1 VSVQGRPDDN
11 QDPSKQRIA
20 RLDPVVANRI
30 AAGEVVE
37 RPSSVVKELVENSL
51 DAGARRVQIR
61 LQEGGR
67 RRIQVTDDGVGMGP
81 EDALLAFERHAT
93 SKIQTAADLVRV
105 ASYGFRGEALASI
118 ASVARV
124 SMRTRRAT
132 DEVGVHVAAEAG
144 EPLVTKPTACAVG
157 TDLVIEDLFAS
168 VPARLAF
175 LRTKATELGHV
186 IRFVDAIALA
196 DPGLRISLHSD
207 GRTICDHAP
216 ATDLLQ
222 RARSVFGDE
231 VAGRLYP
238 VAEPGDYAVAGALS
252 EPGLSKRGPGGLTLL
267 VAGRPVR
274 DRTLQHAIAQAYGTL
289 LERGR
294 YPTGVLAIDCPPG
307 TVDVNVHPAKSEV
320 RFVSSQA
327 VHGAVGRA
335 VRAMLAATPWLD
347 DAVGDAAPLPA
358 TPGRASRVAEP
369 SPRAGRWPTSSGSG
383 AGAHSWTRWTSSAP
397 EGPRD
402 GALAGATPAVRRSD
416 EAGGDRE
423 QAALPGVIEGP
434 WRRLRYIGQ
443 VGRCFLIFETAEQL
457 VLIDQHA
464 AHERVLFEGFV
475 RGFRQGGFPAQRLLI
490 PPVVP
495 LQPHEVA
502 ALGEQSELLS
512 GLGFE
517 LEAAGERA
525 VLVRASPQ
533 VLAAAKVPGEV
544 RALAASLAEGGRGAA
559 TTELLERHAAT
570 LACHAAVRA
579 GDVLNA
585 REVADLLASL
595 EDVELA
601 GYCPHGRPAL
611 MSASFD
617 EVGRWFHRS

>member
-1 VSVQGRPDDN
+1 MKGPLQDPGRPK
-11 QDPSKQRIA
+11 SGRIA
-20 RLDPVVANRI
+20 RLEPVVANRI

-51 DAGARRVQIR
+51 DAGARRVDVR
-61 LQEGGR
+61 LEEGGR
-67 RRIQVTDDGVGMGP
+67 RRIQVTDNGLGMGP

-93 SKIQTAADLVRV
+93 SKIQTALDLVRV
-105 ASYGFRGEALASI
+105 ATYGFRGEALASI
-118 ASVARV
+118 ASVAHI
-124 SMRTRRAT
+124 SLRTRRA
-132 DEVGVHVAAEAG
+132 DDDVGVHVTAKAG
-144 EPLVTKPTACAVG
+144 EPLVSRPTACPVG
-157 TDLVIEDLFAS
+157 SDLVVEDLFAS

-196 DPGLRISLHSD
+196 DPGLHISLRSD
-207 GRTICDHAP
+207 KRTICDYAP
-216 ATDLLQ
+216 AADLLE
-222 RARSVFGDE
+222 RARAVFGDE
-231 VAGRLYP
+231 VADRLYP
-238 VAEPGDYAVAGALS
+238 IATEGDYPVVGALS
-252 EPGLSKRGPGGLTLL
+252 EPGLSRRGPGALTLL
-267 VAGRPVR
+267 VGGRPVR
-274 DRTLQHAIAQAYGTL
+274 DRTLQHAVAQAYGPL

-294 YPTGVLAIDCPPG
+294 YPAGMLAIDCPAG
-307 TVDVNVHPAKSEV
+307 TVDVNVHPAKAEV

-347 DAVGDAAPLPA
+347 DGVPDGGPLEREASPA
-358 TPGRASRVAEP
+358 TGVSEPSAGSASSWRRAPSQDSWSRSQWPSERRASP
-369 SPRAGRWPTSSGSG
+369 SWPT
-383 AGAHSWTRWTSSAP
+383 AP
-397 EGPRD
+397 TGTTT
-402 GALAGATPAVRRSD
+402 TPAVT
-416 EAGGDRE
+416 RE
-423 QAALPGVIEGP
+423 PAQQALSGVTSGP
-434 WRRLRYIGQ
+434 WRHLRYIGQ
-443 VGRCFLIFETAEQL
+443 VGRCFLVFETAEQL
-457 VLIDQHA
+457 VLVDQHA

-495 LQPHEVA
+495 LQADEVA
-502 ALGEQSELLS
+502 ALLEHEELLA

-517 LEAAGERA
+517 LEAAGEKA
-525 VLVRASPQ
+525 VLIRATPQ
-533 VLAAAKVPGEV
+533 VLPAAKVPGEV
-544 RALAASLAEGGRGAA
+544 RALAASLATGGRGAS

-579 GDVLNA
+579 GDVLIA
-585 REVADLLASL
+585 EEVADLLAAL